1 MIPRPESAREPAP
14 PPPPFFFFF
23 FFFCYFFF
31 FLVSHVIVLDQWGV
45 SLQAQCGC
53 RDVRSNGDGRGG
65 VGGQSRAGFDQTEA
79 DHRLESRHFQ
89 LISEWQSPTMETEV
103 TVSSSPGV
111 VSSSAPQTSPA
122 QANLAAKQRDGR
134 KTTSTTPAFLSNL
147 GRATLRGIRKCPQCG
162 VYNGTRGLSCK
173 NKACGVSLRNASA
186 GGRKGKKCAVEVVK
200 VIIDS
205 EERGG
210 KEREGGGVLGDGGS
224 GGGVQVFSVCHRGR
238 GATAT
243 QLGFVEL
250 VPTDTAIA
258 TGDGATLLTRI
269 NLGRCF
275 LPSCRQGQR
284 SNQGEAESATASSK
298 QSSDTLCTH
307 IKQAIECQS
316 RATPLTLKSSVLEGL
331 QASIQAREELWRLA
345 TESPGPLVQRVSKD
359 TLVVKCHTDS
369 HHPLGLLH
377 LTVGAGGLSEAP
389 KNERRGRET
398 QQHSIFHCACQ
409 VSSGRRNKPGAD
421 GATSFHP
428 PPSSATPQPCLH
440 FYACVCAFAS
450 DEKLASEFA
459 AFINYTPSDVQQS
472 ASSRVTGPDEK
483 PLQRAEPVNSHH
495 KAKRLRLDESLS
507 APSVASAS
515 GVGKEGVSASGLR
528 KAGQRKTPG
537 AGGLK
542 APGSTQAVDECTV
555 TLGFHQWLASVTER
569 IHQTMH
575 YQFDGKPQP
584 LVYHV
589 PQEFFNALQHRL
601 SLGSKKRRLPNFTT
615 AFVRNDGLPFGS
627 FSKYTWHITNLMQVK
642 RIFDTPELPLE
653 VSQSF
658 VKNVDGSYSRFHCP
672 EPPPAP
678 ELPEGHRAD
687 RPQAIRPMELRT
699 YLKVDQKEASP
710 FVIEWIPDVL
720 PRCQMG
726 ELRISFEFGH
736 QQSGQP
742 EHCEKVSAA
751 EKGGRNKSDP
761 TQPKHT
767 KVEILQVVV

>member
-1 MIPRPESAREPAP
+1 
-14 PPPPFFFFF
+14 
-23 FFFCYFFF
+23 
-31 FLVSHVIVLDQWGV
+31 
-45 SLQAQCGC
+45 
-53 RDVRSNGDGRGG
+53 
-65 VGGQSRAGFDQTEA
+65 
-79 DHRLESRHFQ
+79 
-89 LISEWQSPTMETEV
+89 METEV
-103 TVSSSPGV
+103 TVSSSSSV
-111 VSSSAPQTSPA
+111 VSTPQTLPT
-122 QANLAAKQRDGR
+122 QANLAAKQRDSR
-134 KTTSTTPAFLSNL
+134 KTASTTPAFLSNL

-186 GGRKGKKCAVEVVK
+186 GGGRHSKKCAVEVVK

-205 EERGG
+205 EERGA
-210 KEREGGGVLGDGGS
+210 KEREGGGVLGGGS

-284 SNQGEAESATASSK
+284 SNQVEAESGAASSK
-298 QSSDTLCTH
+298 QSSDSLCIH

-316 RATPLTLKSSVLEGL
+316 CATPLTLKSSVLEGL

-345 TESPGPLVQRVSKD
+345 TESPGPLVQRISKD

-377 LTVGAGGLSEAP
+377 LTVGAGGLSEAS
-389 KNERRGRET
+389 KSERKGREV
-398 QQHSIFHCACQ
+398 QQHGIFHCACQ
-409 VSSGRRNKPGAD
+409 VNGRRNKPGVD
-421 GATSFHP
+421 GAGGAAGFHP
-428 PPSSATPQPCLH
+428 PASSATPQPCLH

-459 AFINYTPSDVQQS
+459 AFINYTPSGVQQS
-472 ASSRVTGPDEK
+472 ATSRITGPSEK
-483 PLQRAEPVNSHH
+483 PLQQAEPVSTNH
-495 KAKRLRLDESLS
+495 KAKKLRLDESLS
-507 APSVASAS
+507 
-515 GVGKEGVSASGLR
+515 
-528 KAGQRKTPG
+528 
-537 AGGLK
+537 
-542 APGSTQAVDECTV
+542 GSSQAVDERTV
-555 TLGFHQWLASVTER
+555 TLGFQQWLASVTER

-584 LVYHV
+584 LVYHI

-601 SLGSKKRRLPNFTT
+601 TLGSKKGRLPNFTT
-615 AFVRNDGLPFGS
+615 AFVRNYGLPPGS
-627 FSKYTWHITNLMQVK
+627 FSKHTWHITNLMQVK

-653 VSQSF
+653 LSQSF
-658 VKNVDGSYSRFHCP
+658 VKNADGSYSRFRCP
-672 EPPPAP
+672 EPPPEP
-678 ELPEGHRAD
+678 ELPEGYRTV
-687 RPQAIRPMELRT
+687 RQQAIRPMELRT
-699 YLKVDQKEASP
+699 FLKVGPGTADQKEASP
-710 FVIEWIPDVL
+710 FVIEWIPDAL

-742 EHCEKVSAA
+742 EYCEKMSAA
-751 EKGGRNKSDP
+751 EKGARNKSDS
-761 TQPKHT
+761 TQSKQT
-767 KVEILQVVV
+767 KGIEILQVVV

>member
-1 MIPRPESAREPAP
+1 MRRLGCKKEWRRSRRFWRPELNLTKEKRNTGLNPELLLMEIPKM
-14 PPPPFFFFF
+14 
-23 FFFCYFFF
+23 
-31 FLVSHVIVLDQWGV
+31 
-45 SLQAQCGC
+45 
-53 RDVRSNGDGRGG
+53 
-65 VGGQSRAGFDQTEA
+65 
-79 DHRLESRHFQ
+79 ES
-89 LISEWQSPTMETEV
+89 EV
-103 TVSSSPGV
+103 AVSSPST
-111 VSSSAPQTSPA
+111 QTPLTPI
-122 QANLAAKQRDGR
+122 NLAAKQRDSR
-134 KTTSTTPAFLSNL
+134 KTTSNTPAFLSNL

-173 NKACGVSLRNASA
+173 NKACGISLRNASTE
-186 GGRKGKKCAVEVVK
+186 GRGSKKCAVEVVK

-210 KEREGGGVLGDGGS
+210 KEGV

-284 SNQGEAESATASSK
+284 SNQGESESAVASSK
-298 QSSDTLCTH
+298 QSSDSLCIH
-307 IKQAIECQS
+307 IKQAIECQNH
-316 RATPLTLKSSVLEGL
+316 ATPLTLKSSVLEGL

-369 HHPLGLLH
+369 QHPLGLLH
-377 LTVGAGGLSEAP
+377 LTVGAGGLSEVS
-389 KNERRGRET
+389 KSERKSREQQ
-398 QQHSIFHCACQ
+398 QQHGMFHCACK
-409 VSSGRRNKPGAD
+409 VSGSSRKSKLGAD
-421 GATSFHP
+421 GANPHP
-428 PPSSATPQPCLH
+428 PMASPPCLH

-459 AFINYTPSDVQQS
+459 SFISYTPSGVHQN
-472 ASSRVTGPDEK
+472 SSRVTGPGEK
-483 PLQRAEPVNSHH
+483 PLQQADSVSSHQ
-495 KAKRLRLDESLS
+495 KTKKLRLDESLS
-507 APSVASAS
+507 
-515 GVGKEGVSASGLR
+515 
-528 KAGQRKTPG
+528 
-537 AGGLK
+537 
-542 APGSTQAVDECTV
+542 GSTQVVDERTV
-555 TLGFHQWLASVTER
+555 TLGFQQWLASVTER

-584 LVYHV
+584 LVFYI
-589 PQEFFNALQHRL
+589 PQEFFNALQQRL
-601 SLGSKKRRLPNFTT
+601 SLGSKKKRLPNLTT
-615 AFVRNDGLPFGS
+615 AFVKNDGLPLGS
-627 FSKYTWHITNLMQVK
+627 FSKYTWHITNLTQVK

-653 VSQSF
+653 LFQSF
-658 VKNVDGSYSRFHCP
+658 VKNADGSYSRFRCP
-672 EPPPAP
+672 EPPPEP
-678 ELPEGHRAD
+678 ELPEGYRTD

-699 YLKVDQKEASP
+699 FLKAGPGSADQKEAGP

-736 QQSGQP
+736 QQSGQTDHG
-742 EHCEKVSAA
+742 ERTSVV
-751 EKGGRNKSDP
+751 EKGGCNKLDSNP
-761 TQPKHT
+761 SRQKKGT
-767 KVEILQVVV
+767 EILQVVV

>member
-1 MIPRPESAREPAP
+1 
-14 PPPPFFFFF
+14 
-23 FFFCYFFF
+23 
-31 FLVSHVIVLDQWGV
+31 
-45 SLQAQCGC
+45 
-53 RDVRSNGDGRGG
+53 
-65 VGGQSRAGFDQTEA
+65 
-79 DHRLESRHFQ
+79 
-89 LISEWQSPTMETEV
+89 METEV
-103 TVSSSPGV
+103 TVSSSSSV
-111 VSSSAPQTSPA
+111 VSTSAPQTSTA
-122 QANLAAKQRDGR
+122 QANLAAKQRDNR
-134 KTTSTTPAFLSNL
+134 KTSTTPAFLSNL

-173 NKACGVSLRNASA
+173 NKACGISLRNASSAA
-186 GGRKGKKCAVEVVK
+186 GRSSKKCAVEVVK

-205 EERGG
+205 EERAG
-210 KEREGGGVLGDGGS
+210 KEREGGGEVLGSSS

-238 GATAT
+238 GATVT

-275 LPSCRQGQR
+275 LPSCRHGQR
-284 SNQGEAESATASSK
+284 SNQGETESAVASSK
-298 QSSDTLCTH
+298 QSSDSLCIH
-307 IKQAIECQS
+307 IKQAIECRS
-316 RATPLTLKSSVLEGL
+316 CATPLTLKSSILEGL

-345 TESPGPLVQRVSKD
+345 TESPGPLVQRVAKD

-369 HHPLGLLH
+369 QHPLGLLH
-377 LTVGAGGLSEAP
+377 LTVGAGGLSEVS
-389 KNERRGRET
+389 KSERRGEK
-398 QQHSIFHCACQ
+398 QQQQQKDAVFHCACQ
-409 VSSGRRNKPGAD
+409 VSSSRRSKPGVD
-421 GATSFHP
+421 GAGGSTNSHPP
-428 PPSSATPQPCLH
+428 PPSSVTSQPCLH

-459 AFINYTPSDVQQS
+459 AFISYTPSGVQQNACCRAIS
-472 ASSRVTGPDEK
+472 PSEK
-483 PLQRAEPVNSHH
+483 PLQQAEPVNSIH
-495 KAKRLRLDESLS
+495 KSKKLRLDESLS
-507 APSVASAS
+507 APSVVSVS

-528 KAGQRKTPG
+528 KAGQRKAPG

-542 APGSTQAVDECTV
+542 APGSTHVVDERIV
-555 TLGFHQWLASVTER
+555 TMGFQQWLASVTER

-584 LVYHV
+584 LVYHI

-615 AFVRNDGLPFGS
+615 AFVRNDGLPLGS

-642 RIFDTPELPLE
+642 RIFDTSEVPLE

-658 VKNVDGSYSRFHCP
+658 VKNIDGSYSRFRCPDPPP
-672 EPPPAP
+672 EP
-678 ELPEGHRAD
+678 ELHEGYRTD
-687 RPQAIRPMELRT
+687 RPQAIKPMELRT
-699 YLKVDQKEASP
+699 FLKVGPADQKEASP

-742 EHCEKVSAA
+742 ENCDKMSAA
-751 EKGGRNKSDP
+751 DKGGRNKSDS
-761 TQPKHT
+761 TQSKQM
-767 KVEILQVVV
+767 KAVEILQKLKH

>member
-1 MIPRPESAREPAP
+1 MILSPR
-14 PPPPFFFFF
+14 
-23 FFFCYFFF
+23 
-31 FLVSHVIVLDQWGV
+31 
-45 SLQAQCGC
+45 
-53 RDVRSNGDGRGG
+53 
-65 VGGQSRAGFDQTEA
+65 
-79 DHRLESRHFQ
+79 
-89 LISEWQSPTMETEV
+89 METEV
-103 TVSSSPGV
+103 TVSSP
-111 VSSSAPQTSPA
+111 SSSTVTSSNPQTSTTA
-122 QANLAAKQRDGR
+122 QANLAAKQGDGR
-134 KTTSTTPAFLSNL
+134 KTSTTPAFLSNL

-173 NKACGVSLRNASA
+173 NKACGISLRNASTA
-186 GGRKGKKCAVEVVK
+186 SRSSKTGAVEVVK

-210 KEREGGGVLGDGGS
+210 KGGGGGVLVGGS

-243 QLGFVEL
+243 ELGFVEV

-284 SNQGEAESATASSK
+284 SNQSESESAVASSK
-298 QSSDTLCTH
+298 QSSDSLCIH
-307 IKQAIECQS
+307 IKQAIECRS

-345 TESPGPLVQRVSKD
+345 TESPGPLVQRVAKD

-369 HHPLGLLH
+369 QHPLGLLH
-377 LTVGAGGLSEAP
+377 LTVGAGGLSEVS
-389 KNERRGRET
+389 KSERRSRE
-398 QQHSIFHCACQ
+398 QQHGVFHCACQ
-409 VSSGRRNKPGAD
+409 VSSSRKSKGGAD
-421 GATSFHP
+421 GGAGGSNNSQP
-428 PPSSATPQPCLH
+428 PPSSVTAQPCLH

-459 AFINYTPSDVQQS
+459 AFINYTPSGMQQNS
-472 ASSRVTGPDEK
+472 ASRVISPSEK
-483 PLQRAEPVNSHH
+483 PLQQAEPVNSHH
-495 KAKRLRLDESLS
+495 KAKKLRLDEPLS
-507 APSVASAS
+507 
-515 GVGKEGVSASGLR
+515 
-528 KAGQRKTPG
+528 
-537 AGGLK
+537 
-542 APGSTQAVDECTV
+542 GSTQVVDERTV
-555 TLGFHQWLASVTER
+555 TMGFHQWLASVTER

-575 YQFDGKPQP
+575 YQFDGKPEP
-584 LVYHV
+584 LVYHI
-589 PQEFFNALQHRL
+589 PQEFFNSLQHRL
-601 SLGSKKRRLPNFTT
+601 SLGSKKKRLPNFTT
-615 AFVRNDGLPFGS
+615 AFVRNDGLPLGS

-653 VSQSF
+653 LSQSF
-658 VKNVDGSYSRFHCP
+658 VKNIDGSYSRFRCP
-672 EPPPAP
+672 EPPPEP
-678 ELPEGHRAD
+678 ELPEGFRTD

-699 YLKVDQKEASP
+699 FLKVGAGSADQKEASP

-742 EHCEKVSAA
+742 EFCDKTSASEKA
-751 EKGGRNKSDP
+751 GRNKSDSS
-761 TQPKHT
+761 QPKLT
-767 KVEILQVVV
+767 KAVEILQVVV